1 MTDIRVVLRYAQ
13 LVAHLTALDLKVRFA
28 GSKLGLAWL
37 TIAPAFT
44 VSVYLLLFSR
54 ILKVQT
60 IPGLDPLDYGLL
72 VVAGLLPWI
81 GLSESLTRGTA
92 SVLAQRNLMKS
103 RLFPM
108 ELIPVT
114 AVCAGGLSQ
123 LVGTILLAVV
133 LAVTGKLSA
142 SCMFLPILLLFQMVF
157 TLGLV
162 WFLSCVNII
171 YRDTSQLISLG
182 LLLMMFVS
190 PIAYTPDMM
199 PLDLSFLLA
208 LNPLAYL
215 IEGYRDIL
223 LFGRLPQPGNSAVFA
238 VVAAAVGIAGYRY
251 FMRLRRV
258 LPDLV

>member
-1 MTDIRVVLRYAQ
+1 
-13 LVAHLTALDLKVRFA
+13 
-28 GSKLGLAWL
+28 
-37 TIAPAFT
+37 
-44 VSVYLLLFSR
+44 
-54 ILKVQT
+54 
-60 IPGLDPLDYGLL
+60 LDPLNYGLL

-81 GLSESLTRGTA
+81 GFSESITRGTA

-114 AVCAGGLSQ
+114 AVCAGIIGQ
-123 LVGTILLAVV
+123 LVGTILLVPV
-133 LAVTGKLSA
+133 LASAGKLGITIA
-142 SCMFLPILLLFQMVF
+142 FLPILLLLQGLF
-157 TLGLV
+157 TVGLV

-171 YRDTSQLISLG
+171 YRDSSQVISLT

-199 PLDLSFLLA
+199 PSELSFLLA
-208 LNPLAYL
+208 LNPLSYL

-223 LFGRLPQPGNSAVFA
+223 LFGQLPPPSTVITCAGIATLAS
-238 VVAAAVGIAGYRY
+238 IAGYRY

>member
-1 MTDIRVVLRYAQ
+1 
-13 LVAHLTALDLKVRFA
+13 
-28 GSKLGLAWL
+28 
-37 TIAPAFT
+37 
-44 VSVYLLLFSR
+44 
-54 ILKVQT
+54 
-60 IPGLDPLDYGLL
+60 
-72 VVAGLLPWI
+72 
-81 GLSESLTRGTA
+81 
-92 SVLAQRNLMKS
+92 MKS

-123 LVGTILLAVV
+123 LVGTLLLAVV
-133 LAVTGKLSA
+133 LAATGKLST
-142 SCMFLPILLLFQMVF
+142 SCIFLPILLLLQMFF

-199 PLDLSFLLA
+199 PGDLSFLLS
-208 LNPLAYL
+208 LNPLAY
-215 IEGYRDIL
+215 IIGGYRDVL
-223 LFGRLPQPGNSAVFA
+223 LFGRLPPPGDSAVFA
-238 VVAAAVGIAGYRY
+238 GVAAAVSIAGYRY

>member
-37 TIAPAFT
+37 MIAPVFT
-44 VSVYLLLFSR
+44 VSVYLLLFGR

-60 IPGLDPLDYGLL
+60 IPGLDALDYGLL

-81 GLSESLTRGTA
+81 GLSEGVTRGTA

-123 LVGTILLAVV
+123 LVGTLLLAVV
-133 LAVTGKLSA
+133 LAATGKLST
-142 SCMFLPILLLFQMVF
+142 SCIFLPILLLLQMFF

-199 PLDLSFLLA
+199 PGDLSFLLS
-208 LNPLAYL
+208 LNPLAY
-215 IEGYRDIL
+215 IIGGYRDVL
-223 LFGRLPQPGNSAVFA
+223 LFGRLPPPGDSAVFA
-238 VVAAAVGIAGYRY
+238 GVAAAVSIAGYRY